1 MHPQDGNSKNDG
13 IVCKSLPPGKSLK
26 PAVRTTFRVI
36 AVACL
41 VFFVIGLVFAVP
53 PFVQQVKVL
62 RSWPAADAQVLR
74 SEVVPL
80 RTDSGQMLYDT
91 LLVLAYQAD
100 GRPYVSSVGSLHQ
113 STHYERKKKQAER
126 FPPGSHT
133 EVRYNPR
140 DPADIRIEAD
150 YNVHFFA
157 VPVFISG
164 VAAIFGLLALAFF
177 LVAHRTT

>member
-1 MHPQDGNSKNDG
+1 MR
-13 IVCKSLPPGKSLK
+13 
-26 PAVRTTFRVI
+26 AVRTTLRVI

-41 VFFVIGLVFAVP
+41 IFFLIGLLFAVP
-53 PFVQQVKVL
+53 PFIQQMKVL
-62 RSWPAADAQVLR
+62 RRWPSADAQVIH
-74 SEVVPL
+74 SDVVPL

-91 LLVLAYQAD
+91 LLVLSYQVD

-113 STHYERKKKQAER
+113 STSYERKKKQAER

-133 EVRYNPR
+133 EVRYNPG
-140 DPADIRIEAD
+140 DPRDIRIQAG

-164 VAAIFGLLALAFF
+164 VAAIFGVLGLVFLLISRRRPERGL
-177 LVAHRTT
+177 TGDPG